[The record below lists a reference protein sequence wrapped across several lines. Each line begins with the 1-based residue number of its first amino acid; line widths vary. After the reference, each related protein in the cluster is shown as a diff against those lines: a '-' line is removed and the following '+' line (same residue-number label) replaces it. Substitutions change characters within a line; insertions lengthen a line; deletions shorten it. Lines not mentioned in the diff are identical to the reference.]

1 MLLKSI
7 MTSSAALAVVVAC
20 AIPST
25 IPARAQDV
33 QAELLGFHQLCDHG
47 DRKACVRFGMILG
60 RMQERHAEWRRV
72 HPEWFWWER

>member
-7 MTSSAALAVVVAC
+7 TTSSAALALVVTC

-25 IPARAQDV
+25 IPARAQEV

-47 DRKACVRFGMILG
+47 DRKACVR
-60 RMQERHAEWRRV
+60 
-72 HPEWFWWER
+72 